1 MGDIINNLIS
11 TWQNYSHLFIQGLG
25 ITLVL
30 SLISVAAGCV
40 FGFLMMLLRRSRL
53 SIFSFRPLSFI
64 AGVYIEVIRGTPMLL
79 QLYFF
84 YFLLPEIITFVE
96 LSKFTCCVVALCV
109 NSVAYTSEI
118 FRSGIQAVDKGQTE
132 AARSLG
138 LSSTQTMIH
147 VVLPQAVKNVLP
159 ALCNEFIT
167 MIKETSLA
175 STFFIGDLMSVYR
188 TVSGILF
195 LTIEPLI
202 IVGIIYF
209 IVTFFLSKGVMFLEK
224 KLTVS

>member
-1 MGDIINNLIS
+1 MGNVFSNVARVWS
-11 TWQNYSHLFIQGLG
+11 GYSYLFIDGLWV
-25 ITLVL
+25 TLLL
-30 SLISVAAGCV
+30 SFISVVMGCI
-40 FGFLMMLLRRSRL
+40 FGFLLMLLRMSRFNIL
-53 SIFSFRPLSFI
+53 KFRPLNFI
-64 AGVYIEVIRGTPMLL
+64 ASAYIEVIRGTPMLL

-84 YFLLPEIITFVE
+84 YFLLPELLPFLD

-109 NSVAYTSEI
+109 NSAAYVSEI

-138 LSSTQTMIH
+138 LNGRQTMQH
-147 VVLPQAVKNVLP
+147 VVLPQAVRNVLP
-159 ALCNEFIT
+159 ALCNEFVT

-175 STFFIGDLMSVYR
+175 STFFIGEMMSVYR

-202 IVGIIYF
+202 VVGIFYF
-209 IVTFFLSKGVMFLEK
+209 VVTFVLSKCIAKLEK
-224 KLTVS
+224 KLTVA